1 MHALTLFL
9 ILCRLL
15 AQKALKRRTRGL
27 KSHNS
32 LQDIGEEER
41 SGIELVVHR
50 CWAILVR

>member
-32 LQDIGEEER
+32 LQDIEKGKQ
-41 SGIELVVHR
+41 SGIELVVHH
-50 CWAILVR
+50 